1 MKVYTYSEA
10 RQRLARVL
18 DDALREGAVHIRRRG
33 GEVFVLQPAR
43 GSRSPLDVRG
53 VKAKLPPGELLD
65 IMREIREGPG
75 KPGGDPRGPRRS
87 RGRRGR

>member
-18 DDALREGAVHIRRRG
+18 DDARRDGTVHIRRRG
-33 GEVFVLQPAR
+33 GEMFALQPVR
-43 GSRSPLDVRG
+43 VSRSPLDVRG

-75 KPGGDPRGPRRS
+75 VAVRSVRRPRRAGN
-87 RGRRGR
+87 RKTR

>member
-18 DDALREGAVHIRRRG
+18 DDARREGTVQIRRRG
-33 GEVFVLQPAR
+33 GELFVLQPAR

-53 VKAKLPPGELLD
+53 VKANLRPGELLD
-65 IMREIREGPG
+65 IMREIR
-75 KPGGDPRGPRRS
+75 RGPSANRRENRRPRRAS
-87 RGRRGR
+87 GRKR